1 MKKIAFIAVLV
12 VLFTLLTFTFIGCAD
27 TREAIEIDTENLSVW
42 MDNEY
47 YIGTKT
53 YTTGVNTDNKFDL
66 SKVFGNNV
74 NFNLW
79 EAHSTATL
87 TGSVLAV
94 NGTGTAKLDV
104 TDADNNKVT
113 KKITFVEG
121 INAYTYPEFVYA
133 VVSKKPVV
141 VHDNFEMIP
150 ARDIENPVITVPEHG
165 YLDVQASIYGN
176 GYVFDAYKIA
186 GYGEGLPGSAVLYC
200 SKSDDIVLQDFKI
213 TGRVLEEDE
222 TLDLTSLERY
232 GVLINIDGDNTFRP
246 KVTMKNLVVENSHK
260 NIYFNNCD
268 VTMQGCIVQNASY
281 STISIETNNEKG
293 AKVVLRNNVI
303 ANSMT
308 AGIVL
313 WGWTD
318 TGDYKTQ
325 EKFVDLTIEGFL
337 DIYNW
342 KDSKHAKLMP
352 NTESM
357 ADFVNGLVESEMDKA
372 KYDQFFYKYDDQKWV
387 QTGMIILATGKLK
400 ENKAQFHGLEEIGF
414 EIREFPLPSA
424 ASTFCKTCKIVGYGT
439 DKNKVGVQPDAK
451 MSDNVYLM
459 SDLRYGRQ

>member
-1 MKKIAFIAVLV
+1 MKKVAFIAVLV

-27 TREAIEIDTENLSVW
+27 TRQPVEIDAENLSVW

-66 SKVFGNNV
+66 SKVFGTDV
-74 NFNLW
+74 DLNLY
-79 EAHSTATL
+79 ATTAATL
-87 TGSVLAV
+87 SGSVITV
-94 NGTGTAKLDV
+94 NETGTAKLDI

-113 KKITFVEG
+113 KKITFVDG
-121 INAYTYPEFVYA
+121 VNAYTYEEFVYA
-133 VVSKKPVV
+133 VVSKKAVV
-141 VHDNFEMIP
+141 VHGDFEMIP
-150 ARDIENPVITVPEHG
+150 ARDIENPVIEVPEHG
-165 YLDVQASIYGN
+165 YLDIQASIYGN
-176 GYVFDAYKIA
+176 GHVFDAYKIA
-186 GYGEGLPGSAVLYC
+186 GYGDDLPGSSVLFC
-200 SKSDDIVLQDFKI
+200 GKSDDIVLQDFKI

-232 GVLINIDGDNTFRP
+232 GVLISVDGDNSFRP
-246 KVTMKNLVVENSHK
+246 KVTMKNLIVENSHK
-260 NIYFNNCD
+260 NVYFNNCD
-268 VTMQGCIVQNASY
+268 VTMQGCIVQNASD
-281 STISIETNNEKG
+281 STISIETNNEQG
-293 AKVVLRNNVI
+293 ATIVMRNNVI

-325 EKFVDLTIEGFL
+325 DKFVDLTIEGFL

-342 KDSKHAKLMP
+342 KDSKNAKLMP
-352 NTESM
+352 NTEDL
-357 ADFVNGLVESEMDKA
+357 AKTVNDLVESEMDKP
-372 KYDQFFYKYDDQKWV
+372 KYDSFFYKYKDQKWV
-387 QTGMIILATGKLK
+387 QTGMIILATGGLK
-400 ENKAQFHGLEEIGF
+400 ENKAEFHGLENIGF

-424 ASTFCKTCKIVGYGT
+424 AKLFCKTCKVVGYGT

-459 SDLRYGRQ
+459 SELRYGRK

>member
-27 TREAIEIDTENLSVW
+27 KRQPVEIDAENLSVW

-53 YTTGVNTDNKFDL
+53 YTTGVNTDNKFDS
-66 SKVFGNNV
+66 SKVLGNNSDV
-74 NFNLW
+74 KLC
-79 EAHSTATL
+79 EARSAATV
-87 TGSVLAV
+87 TGSSGA
-94 NGTGTAKLDV
+94 NNDTGTAKLDV
-104 TDADNNKVT
+104 TDADGKKVT

-150 ARDIENPVITVPEHG
+150 ARDIENPVITVPEQD
-165 YLDVQASIYGN
+165 YLDIQASIYGN

-186 GYGEGLPGSAVLYC
+186 GYGEGLPGSVVLSC

-232 GVLINIDGDNTFRP
+232 GVLINVDGDNSFRP
-246 KVTMKNLVVENSHK
+246 KVTMKNLIVENSHK

-268 VTMQGCIVQNASY
+268 VTMQGCIVQNASD

-293 AKVVLRNNVI
+293 ANIVLRNNVI

-325 EKFVDLTIEGFL
+325 NKFVDLTVEGFL

-352 NTESM
+352 NTEDL
-357 ADFVNGLVESEMDKA
+357 ADTVNGLVESEMDKA
-372 KYDQFFYKYDDQKWV
+372 KYDQFFYKYKDQKWV
-387 QTGMIILATGKLK
+387 QTGMIILATGGLK
-400 ENKAQFHGLEEIGF
+400 ENKAEFHGLENIGF

-424 ASTFCKTCKIVGYGT
+424 AKLFCKTCKVVGYGT
-439 DKNKVGVQPDAK
+439 DGNKVGVQPDAK
-451 MSDNVYLM
+451 ISDNVYLM
-459 SDLRYGRQ
+459 SDLRYGRS